1 MNAIQLAGVTK
12 VDSGETVLN
21 SVSLSI
27 PIGAFW
33 VITGSGS
40 SVSAMLSLVSGTAR
54 PDLGAALLFG
64 RPAHRVCNK
73 PAFMRSDSFAFE
85 HATLRANVQAYALRC
100 RVPHPVSAS
109 TEAMDVAGVDF
120 RDKRVFECGI
130 LERRL
135 GHLALALVDKPRIL
149 LIDEPCRGLVSADAG
164 EFMSVVR
171 DVSREMGLTLVCG
184 TKSPDSLRCLADS
197 YAAFDGPSLRG
208 IVKGSQLSEAGG
220 ESHMVRTTNL
230 AKDFAALSERLPAS
244 TLSIE
249 LDADEGRRSW
259 VVCFMSWGRS
269 SLSSGTRGVRSPRCL
284 ISKYASRG
292 EGVGNV
298 LFDCG
303 CILFLG
309 LLLGMPHLRAAA
321 QWRC

>member
-27 PIGAFW
+27 PMGAFW
-33 VITGSGS
+33 VITGSGR
-40 SVSAMLSLVSGTAR
+40 SVSAVLSLVSGTAR

-85 HATLRANVQAYALRC
+85 HATLRANVQAYALRR

-109 TEAMDVAGVDF
+109 AEAMDVAGVDF
-120 RDKRVFECGI
+120 RDKRVSECGI

-249 LDADEGRRSW
+249 LDADEGLHFIRVTGCGETELGRLLHELGAVVIELRHQRRT
-259 VVCFMSWGRS
+259 
-269 SLSSGTRGVRSPRCL
+269 L
-284 ISKYASRG
+284 AS
-292 EGVGNV
+292 
-298 LFDCG
+298 
-303 CILFLG
+303 
-309 LLLGMPHLRAAA
+309 LLG
-321 QWRC
+321 Q